1 MKSFKGLRVNLLKE
15 AVKRMEELT
24 AGAILD
30 GNTHTHSCMLARAYI
45 SEHNP
50 YSKLGSAREFEYEL
64 NACLRECSQHRST
77 QPKRGD
83 NH

>member
-30 GNTHTHSCMLARAYI
+30 GNTHTLMHARTRL
-45 SEHNP
+45 H
-50 YSKLGSAREFEYEL
+50 L
-64 NACLRECSQHRST
+64 
-77 QPKRGD
+77 
-83 NH
+83 